1 MLSTVGVI
9 HCIFTVSFLHH
20 IFSYNTNSFD
30 SLIRFFKVTLILYYL
45 ILLYVLITA
54 SRLCEAAPLT
64 VEPQPS
70 VLTYME
76 PFIPAVHYALFKLR
90 PNPGKDLSSGVER
103 QSTDYLTRMDS
114 GTVRPFILPDYK
126 YNMDDRTAPLQ
137 IPRPK
142 FNMDSMLRAYI
153 HNPASYI
160 LPLNKVKEII
170 ERIKNPVPVPA
181 SAPAVVEYSPVSD
194 WGGSDRGSDRG
205 DRLPE
210 KVQEAPQQERL
221 TQEKAPQDNRKQRP
235 MVPQSNGAQPQH
247 KVQTESQSQPPPKL
261 RLSQNEYDKDK
272 MKQLLKLIQQHKK
285 ALVKDPGKDR
295 GEDGAWDINSL
306 KRKFEGDEKD
316 RANKHQRTDP
326 ICNGES
332 SRGENS
338 IIRSIYWRN
347 MHITVHSATVY
358 YFKSNIVYACNQINE
373 HVRVTNLHYYSSFFT
388 FHIAHILVDN

>member
-1 MLSTVGVI
+1 MSSI
-9 HCIFTVSFLHH
+9 I
-20 IFSYNTNSFD
+20 
-30 SLIRFFKVTLILYYL
+30 
-45 ILLYVLITA
+45 A
-54 SRLCEAAPLT
+54 SRLSEP

-70 VLTYME
+70 VLTSME
-76 PFIPAVHYALFKLR
+76 PFIPALHFALFKLR

-126 YNMDDRTAPLQ
+126 YNMDDRTSPLQ

-142 FNMDSMLRAYI
+142 FNTDSVLRAYI

-160 LPLNKVKEII
+160 LPLNKVKDNI
-170 ERIKNPVPVPA
+170 ERIRNPVPVATP
-181 SAPAVVEYSPVSD
+181 APAPVEYSPVSD

-210 KVQEAPQQERL
+210 RVLQERPQQEKP
-221 TQEKAPQDNRKQRP
+221 TQEKPPADNGKQRP
-235 MVPQSNGAQPQH
+235 RLPQSNGAQI
-247 KVQTESQSQPPPKL
+247 QTESQCQPTPKL

-295 GEDGAWDINSL
+295 GEDGAWDTNSL
-306 KRKFEGDEKD
+306 KRKFEGDEKGG
-316 RANKHQRTDP
+316 ANKHQRLDP

-332 SRGENS
+332 SRGEKNS
-338 IIRSIYWRN
+338 AALN
-347 MHITVHSATVY
+347 D
-358 YFKSNIVYACNQINE
+358 QIC
-373 HVRVTNLHYYSSFFT
+373 LLLSP
-388 FHIAHILVDN
+388 L

>member
-1 MLSTVGVI
+1 M
-9 HCIFTVSFLHH
+9 
-20 IFSYNTNSFD
+20 
-30 SLIRFFKVTLILYYL
+30 
-45 ILLYVLITA
+45 LLYDLLIA
-54 SRLCEAAPLT
+54 SRLCEPAALT

-70 VLTYME
+70 VLTYTE
-76 PFIPAVHYALFKLR
+76 PFIPALHYALFKLR

-126 YNMDDRTAPLQ
+126 YNMDDRTSPLQ

-142 FNMDSMLRAYI
+142 FNMDSMLCTYI

-170 ERIKNPVPVPA
+170 ERIRNPVPVPTTA
-181 SAPAVVEYSPVSD
+181 AAVVEYSPVSD

-210 KVQEAPQQERL
+210 KVLQERPQQERL
-221 TQEKAPQDNRKQRP
+221 TQEKPPPDNRKQRP
-235 MVPQSNGAQPQH
+235 KLPQSNGAQLHQ
-247 KVQTESQSQPPPKL
+247 KFQAESQSQPPPKL

-295 GEDGAWDINSL
+295 GEDGAWDTNSL
-306 KRKFEGDEKD
+306 KRKFEGDEKGGP
-316 RANKHQRTDP
+316 NKHQRLDP

-332 SRGENS
+332 SRGEN
-338 IIRSIYWRN
+338 YEKY
-347 MHITVHSATVY
+347 HIPVHSATL
-358 YFKSNIVYACNQINE
+358 YFIFFFFLNE
-373 HVRVTNLHYYSSFFT
+373 CSLC
-388 FHIAHILVDN
+388 L